1 MRIVQRLIGDEAVDL
16 RGLDPGIVEARLD
29 AFEMK
34 RMRARLRPLPD
45 FSFTDANDG
54 VAAADFTH
62 GCPHKNG
69 QRLWIKKVL
78 KIPALHDFIL

>member
-1 MRIVQRLIGDEAVDL
+1 MGA
-16 RGLDPGIVEARLD
+16 GI
-29 AFEMK
+29 
-34 RMRARLRPLPD
+34 RPLPD
-45 FSFTDANDG
+45 FSFPDTDDG